1 MKNLTITIIL
11 ALTLIYI
18 TGCKSTDP
26 IWDAEQEITT
36 NEIEFDDF
44 DKQQVEEAEKA
55 EYLARYLMSSEERA
69 KLTNTLMEKASTW
82 DHTSVS
88 AGFFGSAI
96 LTGNPF
102 SSGGSAMAGGIMMG
116 LDIITA
122 FMPDGSLDDT
132 GRFWLPAEVDGVKLT
147 EKQASFIAREKMINA
162 LLATYSE
169 FGIELTCVSFCVGPE
184 AKGERLYRA
193 DLTQSQVDGIK
204 AKFGYT
210 YVPRTIQ
217 VFASLQDMFTI
228 KNEDKLESLALGFK
242 PSFVSGSNGFQVKA
256 YGDYVVKSNGDPVMQ
271 TKFEGYLDQST
282 YLKPLFVLAGAR
294 IGRDIERSLSRKIPW
309 IKGTDDYKIDNY
321 VVYNGKFYRFF
332 APTDYSFIE
341 QEVIN

>member
-1 MKNLTITIIL
+1 MLKKIL
-11 ALTLIYI
+11 PIALICISGLSS
-18 TGCKSTDP
+18 CKSTDP

-44 DKQQVEEAEKA
+44 DKQQLEEAEKA

-88 AGFFGSAI
+88 AGFLGSAI

-102 SSGGSAMAGGIMMG
+102 SSGGGAMAGGIMMG

-122 FMPDGSLDDT
+122 FMLDGSIDDT

-147 EKQASFIAREKMINA
+147 EKQASLIAREKMINA
-162 LLATYSE
+162 LLATYRE

-217 VFASLQDMFTI
+217 VFAYLQDMFTI
-228 KNEDKLESLALGFK
+228 KHEDKLESLALGFK
-242 PSFVSGSNGFQVKA
+242 PSFVSSSNGFQVKT
-256 YGDYVVKSNGDPVMQ
+256 YGDYVVKPNGEPEMQ
-271 TKFEGYLDQST
+271 TKFKGNIDQST

-309 IKGTDDYKIDNY
+309 VKGTRDYSIDNY
-321 VVYNGKFYRFF
+321 VVYNGGFYRYGG
-332 APTDYSFIE
+332 ATDYSFVDEKIL
-341 QEVIN
+341 N